1 MPLSC
6 NVSVNLN
13 NLQGAI
19 GANVNTILN
28 LNLGTPDG
36 LAALASSI
44 GGTFSEIGAGIAN
57 SIEDIIPNIS
67 LKEELAVLAG
77 LASAPL
83 AAAAKIGE
91 IVGDFADATGLRGFV
106 NLDLNDLSNSVF
118 SLTGD
123 FDPCNPSIPNIFR
136 SPDGTI
142 SSKPSILP
150 ELGSEV
156 LGINNNQTQAITD
169 NVQSALSNNQ
179 FLTDNVSN
187 PIPFNINP
195 RDFIKTQE
203 SIIQQNVN
211 PSKSGMGDII
221 RTFASGEQGVET
233 RSSFI
238 SRTRETTTIL
248 TEA

>member
-28 LNLGTPDG
+28 LQLGTPDG

-44 GGTFSEIGAGIAN
+44 GGTFAEIGAGIAN
-57 SIEDIIPNIS
+57 SIEDIIPSIS

-77 LASAPL
+77 LASTPL

-136 SPDGTI
+136 SADGTI

-169 NVQSALSNNQ
+169 NVQSVLSNNQ
-179 FLTDNVSN
+179 FLTNAIAPSNV
-187 PIPFNINP
+187 NP
-195 RDFIKTQE
+195 RDFIRTQE

-211 PSKSGMGDII
+211 PSKSGMGDTI

-238 SRTRETTTIL
+238 SRTRETTTLL
-248 TEA
+248 TEV

>member
-28 LNLGTPDG
+28 LELGTPDG

-44 GGTFSEIGAGIAN
+44 GGTFAEIGAGIAN
-57 SIEDIIPNIS
+57 SIEDIIPSIS

-169 NVQSALSNNQ
+169 NVQSTLSNNQ
-179 FLTDNVSN
+179 FLTNVIAPLN
-187 PIPFNINP
+187 VNP

-238 SRTRETTTIL
+238 SRTRETTTLL
-248 TEA
+248 TEV

>member
-77 LASAPL
+77 LASAPI

-169 NVQSALSNNQ
+169 NVQSTLSNNQ
-179 FLTDNVSN
+179 FLTNAIA
-187 PIPFNINP
+187 PLNINP

>member
-13 NLQGAI
+13 NLQNAV
-19 GANVNTILN
+19 GANVSTILN
-28 LNLGTPDG
+28 LELGTPAG

-77 LASAPL
+77 LASAPI

-169 NVQSALSNNQ
+169 NVQSTLSNNQ
-179 FLTDNVSN
+179 FLTNAIA
-187 PIPFNINP
+187 PLNINP

>member
-28 LNLGTPDG
+28 LELGTPDG

-44 GGTFSEIGAGIAN
+44 GGTFAEIGAGIAN
-57 SIEDIIPNIS
+57 SIEDIIPSIS

-77 LASAPL
+77 LASTPL

-136 SPDGTI
+136 SADGTI

-179 FLTDNVSN
+179 FLTNAIAPSNV
-187 PIPFNINP
+187 NP
-195 RDFIKTQE
+195 RDFIRTQE

-238 SRTRETTTIL
+238 SRTRETTTLL
-248 TEA
+248 TEV

>member
-13 NLQGAI
+13 NLQNAV
-19 GANVNTILN
+19 GANVSTILN
-28 LNLGTPDG
+28 LELGTPAG

-169 NVQSALSNNQ
+169 NVQSTLSNNQ
-179 FLTDNVSN
+179 FLTNAIA
-187 PIPFNINP
+187 PLNINP

-238 SRTRETTTIL
+238 SRTRETTTLL
-248 TEA
+248 TEV